1 MRDQLWLQTFS
12 EYTRR
17 YAEVVRDLPS
27 DSRRPN
33 SSFDIN
39 TLPVPSE
46 TACSTQRGRTS
57 ISRREEFFLH
67 RRGRIDDET
76 WSIWRTGIE
85 QTVRL
90 PWLRGASAD
99 LDPSTSTFR
108 SSAPCESVPRRRRSV
123 TEMSTPWHPTALRS
137 ARFAGAVLVGGS
149 NFVAIRYS
157 NRELDPLWGAGL
169 RFGLAAAVF
178 AVLVVVLRLSLPRGR
193 VLGLVV
199 LYGLLAF
206 AIAYGCLYWA
216 LQDVPAGIGAVVMAV
231 GPLLTLL
238 LAVAHRMERLS
249 GRAVAG
255 AVIALGGSALIF
267 FQSGSVDF
275 GWHSFVLLIVAALA
289 AAESVVISKR
299 CGPLSPMVMNFVG
312 MTAGAGALLVVS
324 AAAGETLALP
334 EAGKTQIAL
343 VYLVAATVALFLMV
357 LVVVQ
362 RWAASSTSYIFVLMP
377 VVAVALGALVAD
389 ERDHGDDDRRR
400 SDCLRGG
407 LSGCARAARIGLLTM
422 ASLDRRNSRHGIGLK
437 KKLRTSRSAARAA
450 HDRVAKHDAPALRS
464 GRYGTPS
471 ATRASVRPLP

>member
-1 MRDQLWLQTFS
+1 
-12 EYTRR
+12 
-17 YAEVVRDLPS
+17 
-27 DSRRPN
+27 
-33 SSFDIN
+33 
-39 TLPVPSE
+39 
-46 TACSTQRGRTS
+46 
-57 ISRREEFFLH
+57 
-67 RRGRIDDET
+67 
-76 WSIWRTGIE
+76 
-85 QTVRL
+85 
-90 PWLRGASAD
+90 
-99 LDPSTSTFR
+99 
-108 SSAPCESVPRRRRSV
+108 
-123 TEMSTPWHPTALRS
+123 MSTPVAPDRVALG
-137 ARFAGAVLVGGS
+137 AFAGAVLVGGS

-178 AVLVVVLRLSLPRGR
+178 AVLVVALRLPLPRGR

-206 AIAYGCLYWA
+206 GIAYGCLYWA

-275 GWHSFVLLIVAALA
+275 GWTSFVLLLVAALA

-389 ERDHGDDDRRR
+389 EQITATTILGGGIVCAGVYLGALARR
-400 SDCLRGG
+400 
-407 LSGCARAARIGLLTM
+407 A
-422 ASLDRRNSRHGIGLK
+422 
-437 KKLRTSRSAARAA
+437 
-450 HDRVAKHDAPALRS
+450 
-464 GRYGTPS
+464 
-471 ATRASVRPLP
+471 